1 MKIAGKQKPHQR
13 QETILDLVR
22 EHKKISVERLS
33 ALTASS
39 CETIRRDLT
48 VLASRGKLKK
58 YHGGAMSA
66 EEPIEHDF
74 RLRRMLH
81 AEEKQ
86 RIARLAASLFKAG
99 DSLLIDTGTTT
110 LALAQELARKQHLTI
125 ITNSLAIAQL
135 IGRGDRSNKV
145 FLIGGEYLADASE
158 SVGGLAITQIQQF
171 NTTDVVLTVGAI
183 DENGVMDF
191 SLQEADI
198 AKAMLAQAR
207 RLTVIADSSK
217 FGASAL
223 FRVCGLEKIHRLV
236 VNCAPDP
243 ILLHALQQAHVEVHI
258 VDTHAPAPIQ
268 GY

>member
-1 MKIAGKQKPHQR
+1 MKITGPHKPQQR
-13 QETILDLVR
+13 QEAILDLVR

-33 ALTASS
+33 VLTAASR
-39 CETIRRDLT
+39 ETIRRDLT
-48 VLASRGKLKK
+48 VLANHGLLKK
-58 YHGGAMSA
+58 YHGGAMSSD
-66 EEPIEHDF
+66 EPVEHDF
-74 RLRRMLH
+74 RQRRMQH

-110 LALAQELARKQHLTI
+110 LALAHELARKQHLTI

-191 SLQEADI
+191 SLAEADI
-198 AKAMLAQAR
+198 AKAMIAQAR
-207 RLTVIADSSK
+207 RLTVLADASK
-217 FGASAL
+217 FGATAL
-223 FRVCGLEKIHRLV
+223 FRVCGLENIHRLV
-236 VNCAPDP
+236 VNHRPNET
-243 ILLHALQQAHVEVHI
+243 LSHALQRANVEVHI
-258 VDTHAPAPIQ
+258 AD
-268 GY
+268 